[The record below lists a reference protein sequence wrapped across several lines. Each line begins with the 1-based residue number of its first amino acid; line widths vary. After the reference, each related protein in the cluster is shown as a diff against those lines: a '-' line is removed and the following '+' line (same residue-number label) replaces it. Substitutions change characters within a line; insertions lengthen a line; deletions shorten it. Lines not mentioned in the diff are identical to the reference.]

1 MLYDLSYSNMIMLG
15 AVLPS
20 YDSDKSQSDSKSKT
34 NQEVINAEDP
44 ANKAA
49 VDKFFEN
56 AD

>member
-1 MLYDLSYSNMIMLG
+1 MIMLG